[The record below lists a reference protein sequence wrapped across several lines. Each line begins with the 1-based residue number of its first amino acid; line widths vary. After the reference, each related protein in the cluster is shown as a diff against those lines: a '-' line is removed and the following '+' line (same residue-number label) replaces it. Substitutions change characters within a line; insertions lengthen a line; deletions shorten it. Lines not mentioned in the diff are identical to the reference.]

1 MVKTLAFL
9 KRREGLDAAAF
20 RDYYEN
26 HHVPLICSLAPPPLV
41 YTRNY
46 LQRDQTLLDGGAAIG
61 FDVVTEL
68 VWADRETYDAWI
80 AKVSVPEVS
89 ADESRFIDHA
99 QYFAYFVDEH
109 VTSRA

>member
-26 HHVPLICSLAPPPLV
+26 HHVPLICSLAPPPQV
-41 YTRNY
+41 YKRNY
-46 LQRDQTLLDGGAAIG
+46 LQRGEALLDGGAAIG

-68 VWADRETYDAWI
+68 VWADRATYDAWI

-89 ADESRFIDHA
+89 EDERRFIDGA
-99 QYFAYFVDEH
+99 QYFAYFIEE
-109 VTSRA
+109 RAT